1 MRNLIENEPEIAIK
15 EISLISLYSGSVRN
29 IWGNVVNW
37 ERGIAKKVS
46 GSMHGGNY
54 ISSEEKKKGRKRVEL
69 LHCYDLLRVYSP
81 V

>member
-37 ERGIAKKVS
+37 ERGIAKK
-46 GSMHGGNY
+46 
-54 ISSEEKKKGRKRVEL
+54 
-69 LHCYDLLRVYSP
+69 
-81 V
+81 